1 MDAVNSFETRNTR
14 IMVRSEYGF
23 LLLASLFVTFY
34 HWQELRLIPLIFLFS
49 YIDMIGYIPGAIAY
63 RVHKGNVPEIYY
75 FLYNSTHNFVTAM
88 LVAVAWCYFVRVE
101 WALMGILIHLFG
113 DRSLFGNEFKSRCMS
128 FEPKKNTLFRRF
140 ETLLAQSRRLVSQAM
155 APSRQLMLTEKY
167 GDHPSLFLAMNRKI
181 STFCVDSIVGY
192 VPYQDDGRCLFILTG
207 VVSRED
213 ERLVLLR
220 HFIQFAQENHR
231 DVCAVQLQKKQA
243 ELFSTCGFQV
253 NQMGC
258 SYTLDLKEHT
268 VDGSEFM
275 SLRNKISRAKKAGVT
290 VHELGVDIPLGAEH
304 RRMLDEVTK
313 VWLAEKGK
321 KKLLS
326 FMVGELNAS
335 SLDKE
340 RVFVAIK
347 DANIIGFISYA
358 PSFGEYPGWMHDLTR
373 RLANIPPGTME
384 FININ
389 AIERFKSE
397 GIRYLSFGFTPFY
410 GVTESEDAFE
420 SRSKLLSRII
430 KWLEK
435 YGQRIYPARSQ
446 VAYKQKWQPM
456 TVSPEYF
463 AVYKRF
469 RLSHLIR
476 LMKLSNAL

>member
-14 IMVRSEYGF
+14 IMVRGEYGF
-23 LLLASLFVTFY
+23 LFLASVFFTLY
-34 HWQELRLIPLIFLFS
+34 HWQEVRLIPLILLFS
-49 YIDMIGYIPGAIAY
+49 YIDLIGYVPGAIAY
-63 RVHKGNVPEIYY
+63 RVHKGKVPEVYY
-75 FLYNSTHNFVTAM
+75 VLYNITHNFVTAA
-88 LVAVAWCYFVRVE
+88 LVALAWCYFVRVE

-140 ETLLAQSRRLVSQAM
+140 ETLLAQSRRLASPEM
-155 APSRQLMLTEKY
+155 DPTRQLMLTERF

-181 STFCVDSIVGY
+181 STFCADGIIGY

-213 ERLVLLR
+213 ERGVLLQ
-220 HFIQFAQENHR
+220 HFIRFAQENHR
-231 DVCAVQLQKKQA
+231 DVCAVQLQKNQA

-258 SYTLDLKEHT
+258 SYTLDLMAHT
-268 VDGSEFM
+268 IVGTEFM

-290 VHELGVDIPLGAEH
+290 VHELGVDLPLGPEQ
-304 RRMLDEVTK
+304 RRMLEEITT
-313 VWLAEKGK
+313 VWLAEKGN

-335 SLDKE
+335 TLDKE
-340 RVFVAIK
+340 RIFVAIK
-347 DANIIGFISYA
+347 DAHIIGFISYA
-358 PSFGEYPGWMHDLTR
+358 PSFGEYQGWMHDLTR
-373 RLANIPPGTME
+373 RLVNIPPGTME
-384 FININ
+384 LINRH

-397 GIRYLSFGFTPFY
+397 GVRYLSFGFTPFY

-420 SRSKLLSRII
+420 PKSKLLSRII

-446 VAYKQKWQPM
+446 IAYKQKWQPM